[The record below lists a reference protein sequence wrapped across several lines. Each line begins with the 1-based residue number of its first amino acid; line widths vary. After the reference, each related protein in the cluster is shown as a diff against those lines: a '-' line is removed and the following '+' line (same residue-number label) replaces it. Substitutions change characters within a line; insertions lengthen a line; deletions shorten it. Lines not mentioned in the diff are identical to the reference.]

1 MIKILA
7 LCHGKNLDNPPGA
20 RCLTAFI
27 NIDNAILLDK
37 DKLIKPH
44 ILQDFKKPFITKT
57 KYDIITTVCCN
68 SDVFYNDK
76 NKTIEKQTFKNI
88 KAALK
93 QNGLFIF
100 PKYIWVTNK
109 IVKQIQENLELVIK
123 INTEEETFYVFKKA

>member
-7 LCHGKNLDNPPGA
+7 LCHGKNLDNPPGG

-88 KAALK
+88 KGALK

-109 IVKQIQENLELVIK
+109 IIKQIQENLELVIK